1 MVSAWPQLPRCVI
14 FNFSSFSFLFSSFF
28 SPRFETNTN
37 AAKQWLFNFIVTKV
51 TPAAINSIGW
61 RTFIMFGCFCTAMG
75 VFVLIFL
82 KDTTGRS
89 LEEMDILFGAIT
101 PEQRQK
107 DVELAVAE
115 EYKVDPHA
123 QHVDRVEEGEV
134 YKSRDAK

>member
-1 MVSAWPQLPRCVI
+1 
-14 FNFSSFSFLFSSFF
+14 
-28 SPRFETNTN
+28 
-37 AAKQWLFNFIVTKV
+37 
-51 TPAAINSIGW
+51 
-61 RTFIMFGCFCTAMG
+61 MG

-101 PEQRQK
+101 PEQRRK

-123 QHVDRVEEGEV
+123 QHVDRIEEEQV
-134 YKSRDAK
+134 YKDRDVK

>member
-1 MVSAWPQLPRCVI
+1 VI
-14 FNFSSFSFLFSSFF
+14 PFLFFF
-28 SPRFETNTN
+28 LPFFFLTFETNTD
-37 AAKQWLFNFIVTKV
+37 AAGQWLFNFVVTKV

-101 PEQRQK
+101 PEQRRK

-134 YKSRDAK
+134 YQSRDVK

>member
-1 MVSAWPQLPRCVI
+1 VISVLFFFLP
-14 FNFSSFSFLFSSFF
+14 FFL
-28 SPRFETNTN
+28 SPRFETNAN
-37 AAKQWLFNFIVTKV
+37 AAKQWLFNFVVTKV

-101 PEQRQK
+101 PEQRRK

-123 QHVDRVEEGEV
+123 QHVDRIEEEQV
-134 YKSRDAK
+134 YKDRDVK